1 MTSGDLLDLF
11 RDEMADKVTPY
22 LWSDDLVFGYIDD
35 ACKRFCRLTDG
46 IPDSTTAT
54 VVNLAI
60 VAGTDTYP
68 LSPLVL
74 KIRTARRADNGREVL
89 VLNEE
94 DMAPQDRFFDNL
106 PGIPT
111 ALITGM
117 DVDSVRVHPYPSVAT
132 PMKLSVFRLP
142 LVDVTDD
149 QPLEVPAQH
158 QRALLLRAKAL
169 AYGKQDAETFDR
181 TKFETFDDKFTIY
194 CAAAKAEQARARH
207 KPRTVAYGG
216 I

>member
-1 MTSGDLLDLF
+1 MTSGDLMDLF

-46 IPDSTTAT
+46 IPDSTTTT

-94 DMAPQDRFFDNL
+94 DMAPQDRYFDNL

-117 DVDSVRVHPYPSVAT
+117 DVDSVRVHPYPSVDT

-142 LVDVTDD
+142 LIDVIDD
-149 QPLEVPAQH
+149 QPLEIPAQH

-181 TKFETFDDKFTIY
+181 TKSETFDDKFTGY

>member
-11 RDEMADKVTPY
+11 RDEMVDKATPY

-46 IPDSTTAT
+46 IPDSTTAA
-54 VVNLAI
+54 VVNLTI

-68 LSPLVL
+68 LSPSIL
-74 KIRTARRADNGREVL
+74 KVRTARRGDNGQEVQ
-89 VLNEE
+89 VINEE
-94 DMAPQDRFFDNL
+94 DMAPQGRYFDNR
-106 PGIPT
+106 PGTPT

-117 DVDSVRVHPYPSVAT
+117 DVDSVRVHPYPSEAVL
-132 PMKLSVFRLP
+132 MKLSVFRLP
-142 LVDVTDD
+142 LVVITDD
-149 QPLEVPAQH
+149 LPLEIPAQH
-158 QRALLLRAKAL
+158 QRALLLRTKAL

-181 TKFETFDDKFTIY
+181 TKSETFDDKFTAY